1 MSQGQD
7 QVRAALEI
15 CQDVSERVSGLVTL
29 DETWRAESARRCAD
43 VQERLDAVM
52 GTFFLRTKLS
62 VPFSARC
69 ERAAKALQ
77 EMTVGL
83 EENSDEQVQEGFDS
97 ALGAMEKAAKR
108 LADRSTMR
116 GMAIT

>member
-15 CQDVSERVSGLVTL
+15 CQGLSGRMGSLAVL
-29 DETWRAESARRCAD
+29 DEAWQTESMRRLAE

-62 VPFSARC
+62 VPFNARC
-69 ERAAKALQ
+69 ERTAKALQ
-77 EMTVGL
+77 EMVVGL
-83 EENSDEQVQEGFDS
+83 EENSDEQAREGFDS
-97 ALGAMEKAAKR
+97 ALGAMEKAAKG
-108 LADRSTMR
+108 LVDRAAMR